1 MVENNN
7 VQKIE
12 LWAQDIQGI
21 VYYIDKNNNIYKME
35 DIISNKSIP
44 QIIGK
49 YEKVDNT
56 YKVVEYF
63 GA

>member
-1 MVENNN
+1 
-7 VQKIE
+7 
-12 LWAQDIQGI
+12 
-21 VYYIDKNNNIYKME
+21 ME
-35 DIISNKSIP
+35 DIISNKSSP